1 MKIKFTSKLAT
12 IRQILSLIDV
22 DRNSD
27 IEIVVDVN
35 DTQRNRVTL
44 EKFKGY
50 ITNQAAQ
57 PGFNNY
63 SNPFQ
68 YNPQSGISFSG
79 YTQTNEPNRI
89 NPYTHYTSDPF
100 PTTREELDSHIRK
113 VVYDILDEERGS
125 ELPGEDDEPRYNY
138 STNSQPSNL
147 FMGGSFNPIN
157 QQPIPSQININQ
169 ENELINSL
177 LKTNVCGVDLNTVQ
191 GVALMTLAV
200 VRSSSTLVYSISSSV
215 IKEAIEWIRTG
226 SNSSNGEVSMISY
239 DLSSK
244 IGRNLG
250 VENWKVR
257 INSALKYPSSRT
269 QSLHELLNF
278 MYS

>member
-1 MKIKFTSKLAT
+1 M
-12 IRQILSLIDV
+12 
-22 DRNSD
+22 
-27 IEIVVDVN
+27 
-35 DTQRNRVTL
+35 
-44 EKFKGY
+44 
-50 ITNQAAQ
+50 
-57 PGFNNY
+57 
-63 SNPFQ
+63 
-68 YNPQSGISFSG
+68 
-79 YTQTNEPNRI
+79 
-89 NPYTHYTSDPF
+89 
-100 PTTREELDSHIRK
+100 
-113 VVYDILDEERGS
+113 YDILDEERGS

-177 LKTNVCGVDLNTVQ
+177 LKANVCGVDLNTVQ

-215 IKEAIEWIRTG
+215 VKEAIEWIRTG